1 MQKGCY
7 INIMNKV
14 EVVKPKKKVSY
25 AQKTLNK
32 QFAEDDNKLF
42 MDYHNSKQY
51 GEDGK
56 LIAADETLRNKLAVR
71 NQKLVNSF
79 LGLVSRQNKI
89 IVQRHQDDLLQEGLI
104 GLTKAIE
111 HFDPTRGIR
120 FSTYAGHWILQ
131 SLTSYITKQQSVVN
145 VPNPVRLAF
154 AKVQN
159 YMKTKGVDSP
169 SSLSPEDIG
178 FIKTEYKIPDSIF
191 LDAIKEIES
200 GYNCRNVYNMMDKRI
215 VYLEQPINTMATSSA
230 QLDSSFS
237 YERFMKDTDVNVS
250 YNEPIGFLNETQSVI
265 STTQDVVDAAYKSL
279 LKLDPVKRIILLT
292 RFAAIKEIG
301 KR

>member
-1 MQKGCY
+1 MKE
-7 INIMNKV
+7 V

-25 AQKTLNK
+25 AQKALNK
-32 QFAEDDNKLF
+32 QFAEDDTKLF
-42 MDYHNSKQY
+42 TDYHNSKIY
-51 GEDGK
+51 NEEGK
-56 LIAADETLRNKLAVR
+56 LIASDEILRNKLAVR

-79 LGLVSRQNKI
+79 LGLVSRQNKL

-159 YMKTKGVDSP
+159 YMKSKGIDS
-169 SSLSPEDIG
+169 SSNLTTQDIQ
-178 FIKTEYKIPDSIF
+178 FIKNEYKIPDSIF
-191 LDAIKEIES
+191 LDAIKEIDS

-250 YNEPIGFLNETQSVI
+250 YNEPINFLNETQSVI

-279 LKLDPVKRIILLT
+279 LKLEPVKRIILLT
-292 RFAAIKEIG
+292 RFAAIKGLG
-301 KR
+301 KL

>member
-1 MQKGCY
+1 MKE
-7 INIMNKV
+7 V

-25 AQKTLNK
+25 AQKALNK
-32 QFAEDDNKLF
+32 QFAEDDTKLF
-42 MDYHNSKQY
+42 TDYHNSKVY
-51 GEDGK
+51 NEEGK
-56 LIAADETLRNKLAVR
+56 MIASDETLRNKLAVR

-79 LGLVSRQNKI
+79 LGLVSRQNKL

-159 YMKTKGVDSP
+159 YMKTKNINSP
-169 SSLSPEDIG
+169 SALTGEDIR

-250 YNEPIGFLNETQSVI
+250 YNEPINFLNETQSVI

-279 LKLDPVKRIILLT
+279 LKLEPVKRIILLT
-292 RFAAIKEIG
+292 RFAAIKALG
-301 KR
+301 KL

>member
-1 MQKGCY
+1 MKE
-7 INIMNKV
+7 V

-25 AQKTLNK
+25 AQKALNK
-32 QFAEDDNKLF
+32 QFAEDDTKLF
-42 MDYHNSKQY
+42 TDYHNSKVY
-51 GEDGK
+51 NEDGK
-56 LIAADETLRNKLAVR
+56 LIASDEILRNKLAVR

-79 LGLVSRQNKI
+79 LGLVSRQNKL

-159 YMKTKGVDSP
+159 YMKSKGIDS
-169 SSLSPEDIG
+169 SSNLTTQDIQ
-178 FIKTEYKIPDSIF
+178 FIKSEYKIPDSIF
-191 LDAIKEIES
+191 LDAIKEIDS

-250 YNEPIGFLNETQSVI
+250 YNEPINFLNETQSVI

-279 LKLDPVKRIILLT
+279 LKLEPVKRIILLT
-292 RFAAIKEIG
+292 RFAAIKGLG
-301 KR
+301 KL